1 MFGRNKEP
9 KGEKIKL
16 PRTGPELLEAGIKYR
31 KEGSFELAYQCFF
44 KGMEK
49 KYIPCQTQMAYL
61 YLDENYPERD
71 EELAF
76 TIFRASYSAGDT
88 GAGIMMSNCLMR
100 GLGTPENKSEAC
112 RIMGDIAKKTNDARA
127 EVRYAYMLENGFQG
141 PPVMSD
147 IAKLYKKTAEKG
159 WAEAQ
164 YHMARL
170 YFLGK
175 GVRKAKDKG
184 ANLIWKAANQSYE
197 PAMRVMSVLYYYGY
211 GVEKD
216 IKEALKWGIM
226 AFQEIPDTIAMFIIG
241 RILKE
246 NPQLMP
252 DKADFAEQC
261 LVIAEQ
267 NGIPRDTTEDILMDT
282 VINLMNTFEKFD

>member
-112 RIMGDIAKKTNDARA
+112 RIMGDIAKKKPT
-127 EVRYAYMLENGFQG
+127 MLVQR
-141 PPVMSD
+141 SD
-147 IAKLYKKTAEKG
+147 MPTCWKMVFKGLLLCQTLLNYTKKQLKKVG
-159 WAEAQ
+159 L
-164 YHMARL
+164 RL
-170 YFLGK
+170 
-175 GVRKAKDKG
+175 
-184 ANLIWKAANQSYE
+184 NTIWQ
-197 PAMRVMSVLYYYGY
+197 
-211 GVEKD
+211 D
-216 IKEALKWGIM
+216 CI
-226 AFQEIPDTIAMFIIG
+226 F
-241 RILKE
+241 
-246 NPQLMP
+246 
-252 DKADFAEQC
+252 
-261 LVIAEQ
+261 
-267 NGIPRDTTEDILMDT
+267 
-282 VINLMNTFEKFD
+282 